1 MSKEKQI
8 VIKEADITN
17 NCPVCYNQKLR
28 LTFYQKHLYNPLY
41 HKTTEKVTHQI
52 QCQKCDSMI
61 YPVNWTPDIER
72 VFDYYN
78 KLISPDKPSIRFTT
92 MFFVLLVAVIALIA
106 TGVYFYL
113 QGRS

>member
-1 MSKEKQI
+1 
-8 VIKEADITN
+8 
-17 NCPVCYNQKLR
+17 
-28 LTFYQKHLYNPLY
+28 
-41 HKTTEKVTHQI
+41 
-52 QCQKCDSMI
+52 MI